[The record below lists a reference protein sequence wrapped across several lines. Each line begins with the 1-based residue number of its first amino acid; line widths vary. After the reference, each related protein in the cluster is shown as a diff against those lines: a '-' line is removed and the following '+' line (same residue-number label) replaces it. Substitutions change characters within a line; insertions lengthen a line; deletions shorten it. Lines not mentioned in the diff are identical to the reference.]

1 MKIKSK
7 KIISIFLSLCIIVS
21 LLSVTSINA
30 NATIE
35 IIESDDYRYFI
46 DEEGYIRIEDYI
58 GDDTEL
64 VIPSTI
70 DGHIV
75 KYLGSIPGGRV
86 PTSHTDITSVT
97 VPDTVT
103 EISKKSFAGCKT
115 LTTVHLPDSLEVIEN
130 GTFSY
135 CENLT
140 SINIPN
146 SLKVIGDEAFRNCK
160 KLTSVT
166 LPESVTTIG
175 QSAFRG
181 CALTTINIPDNIKSI
196 DNWAFYECNI
206 NKLVLNKNIED
217 LGYLAFGNVYTIYV
231 TKNVV
236 NFYPL
241 AFDDGVLCGYCRIYY
256 EGSREEWANLG
267 VSDLDETWVNVYCNQ
282 SLEKPLGFS
291 SVVADKFNLELTHQK
306 GDIQSGE
313 IVLPEGTY
321 EFNIHKGD
329 AFNILN
335 GNNIMGYNKTI
346 NDSTR
351 GKLTCNPRYKSKTK
365 LVATG
370 GTYSFEFN
378 TKTNA
383 LSVKRTGDIPQVYLS
398 GINLSISRMLNLPLK
413 PISGTS
419 LYTASVYLPN
429 NFSYQFKLVSN
440 GVKLGATRITSMHPY
455 EADRTVTL
463 SADGRRNIDVSTQG
477 GFVTF
482 IFDQATNEFTTKKAI
497 PHSKDIEIRNN
508 IHIASG
514 NFELELDDNNGQ
526 SDIATGIITLEK
538 GIYPFKLYNHGVA
551 YGSNSIYH
559 NKGTRTLNSSFIL
572 PSVLVADG
580 GRYKFNFEKSTG
592 RLFIHRV

>member
-175 QSAFRG
+175 QSAFSG
-181 CALTTINIPDNIKSI
+181 CALTTINIPGNIKSI

-206 NKLVLNKNIED
+206 TKLVLDKNIED
-217 LGYLAFGNVYTIYV
+217 LGYEAFGNVNTIYI

-236 NFYPL
+236 NFYLP
-241 AFDDGVLCGYCRIYY
+241 AIAIYSGSCKIYY
-256 EGSREEWANLG
+256 EGSKEEWANLEF
-267 VSDLDETWVNVYCNQ
+267 SNLDGTYGANAYCNQ

-291 SVVADKFNLELTHQK
+291 SVVADKFTLELTHQK

-313 IVLPEGTY
+313 VVLQEGTY

-335 GNNIMGYNKTI
+335 GNNIMGYSKII

-398 GINLSISRMLNLPLK
+398 GVNLSVSQMLNLPLK

-419 LYTASVYLPN
+419 LYTTSVYLPN
-429 NFSYQFKLVSN
+429 NFGYQFKIVSN
-440 GVKLGATRITSMHPY
+440 GTELGCPKIKSMYAY
-455 EADRTVTL
+455 EADKSTIV
-463 SADGRRNIDVSTQG
+463 SADGKRSISVHTRG

-482 IFDQATNEFTTKKAI
+482 IFDQATNEFTAKKTI
-497 PHSKDIEIRNN
+497 SQNKDIEFKNN

-514 NFELELDDNNGQ
+514 NFELELDDNNGE
-526 SDIATGIITLEK
+526 SDIATGTITLEK

-551 YGSNSIYH
+551 YGSNSIYY